1 MYHSL
6 TILLH
11 RPFVSNDR
19 LRVVSASTVTHFF
32 TICAVAAAE
41 IDDLLQAYQ
50 KLYTM
55 ATAPYVLSYAAYV
68 SATIHVRVAA
78 QMGIGSKAYAMLQT
92 SLDVLRVHQKLFLG
106 PKRALHVIEE
116 LVERIMGSACDED
129 AALSQ
134 SGVDQAARPAPPIS
148 DFTNVSTIDGIHDD
162 SRPSYIDPSEFSDL
176 QYLDLDMDLV
186 TGSFYVETGDS
197 DFQASSW
204 LGNETGSGN
213 HFATSMNTGHA
224 ISSDPL
230 FGIDGPS
237 MPSSYRKHEST
248 RL

>member
-50 KLYTM
+50 KLYDL
-55 ATAPYVLSYAAYV
+55 AKAPYVLSYAAYV

-78 QMGIGSKAYAMLQT
+78 QMGTGSKAYAMLQT
-92 SLDVLRVHQKLFLG
+92 SLDVLRVHQRLFLG
-106 PKRALHVIEE
+106 PKRALRVIEE
-116 LVERIMGSACDED
+116 LVERIMGTELDED

-134 SGVDQAARPAPPIS
+134 SGIDQAARPAPPTPG
-148 DFTNVSTIDGIHDD
+148 FTNASTIDGINDG
-162 SRPSYIDPSEFSDL
+162 SRPSYIDTSEFNDL
-176 QYLDLDMDLV
+176 GYLDLDMDLV
-186 TGSFYVETGDS
+186 TGSFYIETGGS
-197 DFQASSW
+197 DFRPSSW
-204 LGNETGSGN
+204 LGNETGSSN
-213 HFATSMNTGHA
+213 HFAMSMNTGYA

-230 FGIDGPS
+230 FGIDRPS
-237 MPSSYRKHEST
+237 MPTSYR
-248 RL
+248 